1 MRVRISRVIPS
12 TEIAKRVAAI
22 MHRKPSTHWAKNEVR
37 RFRELLKVHG
47 FDDLEAMERYYAAN
61 WPPRHGKNSLRTDL
75 YTLLNHWP
83 GELDRAN
90 IWAER
95 NPVKTIRKVIPM
107 PSQQQEEPYIAPTDP
122 ESLALIAKFNATRQ
136 LRKKEQTA

>member
-1 MRVRISRVIPS
+1 MKPS
-12 TEIAKRVAAI
+12 SETAKRVAAI

-47 FDDLEAMERYYAAN
+47 FDDLESMERYYASN

-95 NPVKTIRKVIPM
+95 NPVKTVRKVIPVAFVQ
-107 PSQQQEEPYIAPTDP
+107 SEPYAEQAGDA
-122 ESLALIAKFNATRQ
+122 ESVQRFNQEREARGRESAFAKVKREMQ
-136 LRKKEQTA
+136 G